1 MQVHA
6 RDSEDLVKDI
16 NYSKFSVGGAECSL
30 VRHRVFGCSK
40 CLADEGRTP
49 ASVLAAF
56 FLELTWTGVWTIPP
70 RAY

>member
-1 MQVHA
+1 MQVHVC
-6 RDSEDLVKDI
+6 DSEVLVKDI
-16 NYSKFSVGGAECSL
+16 NYSKLSIGGAEYSL

-49 ASVLAAF
+49 PGILAVF
-56 FLELTWTGVWTIPP
+56 FLELTWTGVWTIRT